1 MRSASLL
8 VLQKSLKSSAYRTMK
23 TFFKPV
29 ALNALY
35 RSDGP
40 LYCLWDW
47 NVSHW
52 LDIHQSSSFRTTFA
66 NNGLRIPPC
75 GTPFSGIPTPA
86 MGAFSILERTRS
98 NCLSC
103 MPSVQSC
110 FNSFPWLTLSK
121 NPLISTST
129 TKWKPD
135 WFAKNMALAMAWC
148 ALRFGRNP

>member
-52 LDIHQSSSFRTTFA
+52 LDIHQSNSFRTTLA

-86 MGAFSILERTRS
+86 MGAFSILDTPMQISMHSHWRLRIVFP
-98 NCLSC
+98 
-103 MPSVQSC
+103 MPLRKLQS
-110 FNSFPWLTLSK
+110 WAI
-121 NPLISTST
+121 PLIT
-129 TKWKPD
+129 WRCPAVPPAD
-135 WFAKNMALAMAWC
+135 V
-148 ALRFGRNP
+148 